1 MLPTL
6 AIIGGV
12 LVALVLIL
20 VVLAARKPDAFRVQR
35 ATTIQAPPEKV
46 FPLVNDFRAWESW
59 SPWDK
64 IDPNLKRT
72 YAGPASGTGT
82 VYEWRGNKKVGQGRM
97 EIKEAVAPNRVA
109 IQLDFLKPFEAHHR
123 AEFTMT
129 PRGGGTTVTWD
140 MHGRQPFLLKV
151 MTLFMSMDKMVG
163 KDFEKGLANLKAL
176 AEK

>member
-6 AIIGGV
+6 AVIGGAIVLLV
-12 LVALVLIL
+12 LVL

-35 ATTIQAPPEKV
+35 ATTIQALPEKV

-72 YAGPASGTGT
+72 YTGPASGTGT
-82 VYEWRGNKKVGQGRM
+82 VYEWLGNKRVGQGRM
-97 EIKEAVAPNRVA
+97 EIKEAVAPHRIT
-109 IQLDFLKPFEAHHR
+109 IQLDFLKPFAAHHV

-129 PRGGGTTVTWD
+129 PEAGGTTVTWTMD
-140 MHGRQPFLLKV
+140 GRQPFLLKV
-151 MTLFMSMDKMVG
+151 ITLFMSMDKMVG
-163 KDFEKGLANLKAL
+163 KDFERGLANLKAL
-176 AEK
+176 AER

>member
-6 AIIGGV
+6 AIIGGI

-35 ATTIQAPPEKV
+35 AATIQAPPERV
-46 FPLVNDFRAWESW
+46 FPLVNDFHAWESW

-82 VYEWRGNKKVGQGRM
+82 VYEWQGNKKVGQGRM
-97 EIKEAVAPNRVA
+97 EIKEAVAPKRVT
-109 IQLDFLKPFEAHHR
+109 IQLDFLKPFEAHHV

-129 PRGGGTTVTWD
+129 PRDGGTTVTWTMD
-140 MHGRQPFLLKV
+140 GRQPFLLKV
-151 MTLFMSMDKMVG
+151 ITLFMSMDKMVG
-163 KDFEKGLANLKAL
+163 KDFERGLANLKAL